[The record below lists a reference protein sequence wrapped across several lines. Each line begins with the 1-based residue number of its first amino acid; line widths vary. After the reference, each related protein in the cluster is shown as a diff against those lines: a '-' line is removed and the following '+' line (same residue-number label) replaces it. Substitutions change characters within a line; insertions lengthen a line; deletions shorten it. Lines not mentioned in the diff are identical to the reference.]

1 MYNISIDILITLL
14 LFTSIYVNWNLFT
27 KIEKLEEANE
37 EATDWIVGYGVS
49 LDKRLTKIKDLDS
62 KNIFESDDEVGVVFK
77 SIKETIESL
86 EELKNND

>member
-37 EATDWIVGYGVS
+37 EATDWILGYGVS
-49 LDKRLTKIKDLDS
+49 LDNILTKIKDLDS

>member
-14 LFTSIYVNWNLFT
+14 LFASIYVNWNLFT

-37 EATDWIVGYGVS
+37 EATDWILGYGVS
-49 LDKRLTKIKDLDS
+49 LDNILTKIKDLDS

>member
-37 EATDWIVGYGVS
+37 EATDWILGYGVS
-49 LDKRLTKIKDLDS
+49 HF
-62 KNIFESDDEVGVVFK
+62 IFYS
-77 SIKETIESL
+77 
-86 EELKNND
+86 